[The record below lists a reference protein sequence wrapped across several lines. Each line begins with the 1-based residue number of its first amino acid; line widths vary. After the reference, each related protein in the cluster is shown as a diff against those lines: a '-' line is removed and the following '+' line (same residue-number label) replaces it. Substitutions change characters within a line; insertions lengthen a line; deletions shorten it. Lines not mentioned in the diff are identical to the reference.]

1 MREMLS
7 REELFEKFL
16 TELQAAEQRPP
27 EFIGEVPQEASSF
40 DPYQMVGEWIALR
53 HEVKQQGKQLHSA
66 FEALQQ
72 ALEIARADK
81 EQLQTHLK
89 SSQQQASNQFAKEL
103 ADQKRQFE
111 REQEGWLR
119 ELLGVLDALD
129 QASAHWQAGL
139 DEVPKPTSSKTIWQR
154 LSHWF
159 ASINRNQISEPS
171 ESVAEVLASH
181 QQGVELIRRTL
192 LELLRQRQVVPIE
205 AQGQPFDP
213 TLMYA
218 VGRCESEA
226 AKENTVFQEVVRG
239 YMWRD
244 RILREAQVI
253 VAVGKGD

>member
-1 MREMLS
+1 MLS

-72 ALEIARADK
+72 ALEVARADK

-89 SSQQQASNQFAKEL
+89 SSQQQPPAQFAKEL
-103 ADQKRQFE
+103 SDQKRQFE

-129 QASAHWQAGL
+129 QASAHWQTGL

-159 ASINRNQISEPS
+159 ASINRNQVSEPS
-171 ESVAEVLASH
+171 ESVTEVLASH

-218 VGRCESEA
+218 VGRCESED